1 MNMKFVILLAMAL
14 SLALSGCAKKGPAGS
29 DAGNVSAGTGGNAPD
44 NGAGAGAESSGN
56 TTSGSQGGAGESGDK
71 NGNLSDL
78 FIIDTDKPLG
88 DEGLGTG
95 TPGADK

>member
-1 MNMKFVILLAMAL
+1 MDMKIVILLL
-14 SLALSGCAKKGPAGS
+14 LAVSFAFFGCAKKGPAGN
-29 DAGNVSAGTGGNAPD
+29 AAENLSAGTAGTAPDGGVGAGTGAAGNASTGP
-44 NGAGAGAESSGN
+44 
-56 TTSGSQGGAGESGDK
+56 QGGAEGSGDK

-95 TPGADK
+95 TPSADK